1 MVILPIHSGPPM
13 LLSRNLLYTAVT
25 RAKKMVVGV
34 GLVETMQRMI
44 DNNREIERY
53 SSLGRHLKQM
63 L

>member
-1 MVILPIHSGPPM
+1 M

-34 GLVETMQRMI
+34 GLGETVERMV

-53 SSLGRHLKQM
+53 SSLERHLKQM